1 MADFNIGGIFDA
13 LTNNTNQQVSN
24 LQQGVEQQAYDTTQ
38 LQQLLTG
45 NVEAARAAIGAKTQ
59 LAVQKATIESH
70 NAQLAERAQA
80 IVGLNPDDLNNDFVK
95 SVARYNSAEEQ
106 RKTAQSQLNE
116 AASVGILDNPISWL
130 FNQLQIPSLERTVA
144 GVTADRDG
152 AIKDIQARTAM
163 LTQHKS
169 SVVAN
174 VADTARQ
181 YNVDLAKMNAE
192 EAFIKLREEE
202 AKNLSAISSRKLN
215 EVNLRDKM
223 FNEKAEYYNKVL
235 SLDELNQRRQD
246 RALTYEAMV
255 EDRRAKL
262 DGKQAQAAAAE
273 QANLNLQRYAQFTG
287 AQPITVEML
296 KLMPESDPQAKRLWR
311 VATTGSIGADMK
323 EVLLGLE
330 SDPAA
335 LASIQA
341 SNPLVAQTITKVSD
355 ALSSYIQVTS
365 KPDSMGKRPSEKK
378 AVDDAFTLYEDE
390 LKRSMNL
397 PGFAKPLNSEHWD
410 KQYNPYRA
418 DHKLVLHLISNSPT
432 SGPEFENGLTTAQ
445 FLGNN
450 IVTKTAQALQTTVP
464 ATAEGFG
471 GEHETLMLKSIAERV
486 KNRELPAKAAAA
498 QIVQYYKAATL
509 IGADQTQYGIFKLP
523 LQTRYMVGFT
533 GKDVLDRPI
542 MGDLLNQASVENMLN
557 NLARDG
563 ESKLREMQLRALGVG
578 IPGAALGVGLGAKL
592 SDMLRPAK
600 ETE

>member
-45 NVEAARAAIGAKTQ
+45 NVEAARAAIGARTQ

-116 AASVGILDNPISWL
+116 AASVGILDNPITWL

-255 EDRRAKL
+255 EERRAKL

-341 SNPLVAQTITKVSD
+341 SNPLVAQTISKISD
-355 ALSSYIQVTS
+355 SLSSYIQTTS

-418 DHKLVLHLISNSPT
+418 DHKLMLHLVGEGN
-432 SGPEFENGLTTAQ
+432 AK
-445 FLGNN
+445 FLANN
-450 IVTKTAQALQTTVP
+450 LVTKTAQSLQTTVP
-464 ATAEGFG
+464 ATAEGFK
-471 GEHETLMLKSIAERV
+471 GEHETLILKTIAERV
-486 KNRELPAKAAAA
+486 KNRELPVKAAAA
-498 QIVQYYKAATL
+498 QVVQYYNAAVQ
-509 IGADQTQYGIFKLP
+509 IGADQTQYGIFKMP

-563 ESKLREMQLRALGVG
+563 DGKLREMQLRTLGGG
-578 IPGAALGVGLGAKL
+578 IPGGVLGVGLGAKL